1 MTAGLG
7 RVAPCP
13 SGSLSGQPALRLFV
27 AAGFRARLLGLHTHP
42 NLVWG
47 DGLWLTPCR
56 AIHTLGLRRAIDV
69 VFLGRGFGVVREVRS
84 LRPNRLAWC
93 PRAWSVVELPAGYCA
108 ATPGYAEALARALT
122 AAAQRT
128 G

>member
-7 RVAPCP
+7 RVASCS

-27 AAGFRARLLGLHTHP
+27 AAGFRARLLGLHAHP
-42 NLVWG
+42 NLAWS

-56 AIHTLGLRRAIDV
+56 AVHTLGLRRAIDV
-69 VFLGRGFGVVREVRS
+69 VFVDRDFGVVREVLS

-93 PRAWSVVELPAGYCA
+93 LSAQSVVELPAGYCA
-108 ATPGYAEALARALT
+108 ATPGYAKALARALA